1 MAGTQWTADAKLE
14 SVESAV
20 GRLQA
25 GDTVLFNGAASFPM
39 RFAEGLV
46 ASDLERITIVHPMRR
61 APFRLEP
68 DYLDEEMADRF
79 FHVSE
84 FTFDTE
90 IRKAVHAGRAVYRPN
105 HPHEAA
111 ATLAQ
116 AHDDSYTFVSSASPP
131 DEHGWFSLGAFGGW
145 GIAWAR
151 TPKTKGII
159 LEVNPN
165 QPRVHGSSSVH
176 ISEIDCYYEVDY
188 PLTSDVL
195 SAEATETELALADNV
210 VELIPDEATLQIGA
224 GAVSDQVAKR
234 LLTGGRKHLGIHSEG
249 LFDSLVDLIEGGVVD
264 NSRKSVD
271 RGRTVFCLSLG
282 SERLFRFLDDNL
294 GLDMRSMTYVN
305 DPAVIAKNSKQV
317 AVNAAVQV
325 DLMGQVSSESIGPV
339 HYSGVGGQWEFLYGA
354 GHSPGGRP
362 ITLLASTTRK
372 GLSTIVSGFPPGTP
386 VTVPRNDVGYVV
398 TEHGVASLR
407 GKTLRQRALELIAVA
422 HPDHRDR
429 LRAEARDAQ
438 LI

>member
-1 MAGTQWTADAKLE
+1 MAGTQWAADSKLA
-14 SVESAV
+14 SAESAV
-20 GRLQA
+20 GRLQT
-25 GDTVLFNGAASFPM
+25 GETVLFNGAASFPM
-39 RFAEGLV
+39 RFAEALV
-46 ASDLERITIVHPMRR
+46 ASELERITIIHPMRR

-68 DYLDEEMADRF
+68 DYLAPEMEGRF
-79 FHVSE
+79 HHVSE
-84 FTFDTE
+84 FTFDRE
-90 IRKAVHAGRAVYRPN
+90 IREAVLDGRADYRPN

-111 ATLAQ
+111 ATLAAAREDQ
-116 AHDDSYTFVSSASPP
+116 YTFVSSAAPP

-151 TPKTKGII
+151 TPQARRIV

-165 QPRVHGSSSVH
+165 QPRVHGSAAVH
-176 ISEIDCYYEVDY
+176 ISEVDCFYEVDY
-188 PLTSDVL
+188 PLTSDAL
-195 SAEATETELALADNV
+195 SSDPTDVELALADNV

-234 LLTGGRKHLGIHSEG
+234 LLTGGRRHLGIHSEG

-264 NSRKSVD
+264 NSRKAVD
-271 RGRTVFCLSLG
+271 RGRTVFALSLG
-282 SERLFRFLDDNL
+282 SERLFRFLHDNQ

-305 DPAVIAKNSKQV
+305 DPAVIARNQRQV

-362 ITLLASTTRK
+362 ISLLASTTRK
-372 GLSTIVSGFPPGTP
+372 GKSTIVSGFPPGTP
-386 VTVPRNDVGYVV
+386 VTVSRNDVGYVV

>member
-1 MAGTQWTADAKLE
+1 MPGIDARPE
-14 SVESAV
+14 PVEAAV
-20 GRLQA
+20 SRLRP
-25 GDTVLFNGAASFPM
+25 GDTVLLNGAASFPM
-39 RFAEGLV
+39 RFAEALV
-46 ASDLERITIVHPMRR
+46 ASELERITIIHPMRR
-61 APFRLEP
+61 APFALDP
-68 DYLDEEMADRF
+68 DYIDAALADRF
-79 FHVSE
+79 AHVSE
-84 FTFDTE
+84 FTFDRE
-90 IRKAVHAGRAVYRPN
+90 IREAIHAGRAVYRPN

-116 AHDDSYTFVSSASPP
+116 AHGGYTFVSSASPP

-151 TPKTKGII
+151 TPKTERII

-165 QPRVHGSSSVH
+165 QPRVHGSVSVH
-176 ISEIDCYYEVDY
+176 VSEVDCFYEADY
-188 PLTSDVL
+188 PLTSDAL
-195 SAEATETELALADNV
+195 SSEPTAVDLALADNV

-234 LLTGGRKHLGIHSEG
+234 LLTGGRRHLGIHSEG
-249 LFDSLVDLIEGGVVD
+249 LFDSMVELIEAGVVD
-264 NSRKSVD
+264 NSRKAVD
-271 RGRTVFCLSLG
+271 RGRTVFALSLG
-282 SERLFRFLDDNL
+282 SARLFRFLDDNP
-294 GLDMRSMTYVN
+294 GLDMRSMTSVN
-305 DPAVIAKNSKQV
+305 DPALIARNRKQV

-398 TEHGVASLR
+398 TEHGVANLR
-407 GKTLRQRALELIAVA
+407 GRTLRQRALELIAVA